1 MTASENSQEQLLPE
15 KEEFFDAIR
24 RHICQAL
31 GFDFVFVD
39 FVREPEIV
47 NLISFSAE
55 DDDKEAREFVD
66 TLSDENQQPL
76 TASNT
81 HVAQNVKKTQRPWIG
96 KAYMASGAVSHSDS
110 DLDDDE
116 DADGMTAEKEG
127 YPYSIV
133 PILQTPHGNAGTVR
147 GLIRVLSFDP
157 TREITQQD
165 LATLKLMGE
174 HLSTKMS
181 QFAPTGDTQ
190 PTETNRVSFDN
201 EYVLIVH
208 SNRLV
213 RRRYSRILGE
223 KYQVIEADNAEKALE
238 SLQNNR
244 VDLIVLD
251 SEVKGKSGYA
261 FCRVLKENNQ
271 FKHVPVILVTSDTN
285 PTARVD
291 GLNVGA
297 DDCLSESCFDSELL
311 ARVKSSMR
319 HRKTER
325 ELAIQLQLLEDY
337 AQRLE
342 QATEHLSQDKQLQL
356 KRNRELEL
364 LRWESDILRSQDT
377 LLHRISNT
385 IRQSFNITENLHK
398 MLEEFSGW
406 FNLDCCFVVL
416 PSEDEPEDSIRSE
429 YFADEEYQLMQQ
441 DVDLRTLEVFKKHF
455 QGEQLLMANDAAHDR
470 RLEPFRRDALPNYH
484 FFSLFFAPITYEQKL
499 LGLIGGYKCNSQAN
513 WNRDNEAFLKS
524 VADQVATGVTNAR
537 LYARV
542 QRQATTDGLT
552 ALYNHRTGQEKLA
565 EQLRLA
571 ERYQRNLAVVM
582 LDVDH
587 FKSIN
592 DNYGH
597 PAGDSV
603 LKAVAKLVKSNCR
616 DVDLPVRYGGEEF
629 LLVLPEINQEGA
641 AVVAERIRKSLS
653 QEIIHHEDIQISVT
667 GSFGIAAFP
676 EDAHNQQQLLDLADK
691 ALYLSK
697 RLGRNQVHTAGD
709 LMFEEISPTKV
720 PEQPSRADARQR
732 QEEQEIE
739 DEKIISESSTQD
751 QTKAPGAVSSITQFT
766 LPQNTYADFV
776 PTAVSAAAEQKEEL
790 VPEVVDMVKALATA
804 LYSKS
809 DYNKQHHLETA
820 RLSELLAKVMG
831 LSQQQVEQIRV
842 AGLLHD
848 VGTLSIPADLINK
861 PGKYDEDEREIINQH
876 AVLGAQLL
884 RPIRALRDICE
895 ILENHHE
902 RWDGE
907 GYPRGLRGEEIPLP
921 ARIVSIVDSYHAM
934 ISDRPY
940 RKAMSR
946 DEAIQTLRRGAGQQ
960 WDPFLVDIFVAVLA
974 SLNDPRSAPLS
985 APTPVTPRIE
995 ALKGESDRPNQQQP
1009 AASVAAGPEKTF
1021 EETGTANDSES
1032 SEATEPPLTLNA
1044 RQRLLQHSQ
1053 QHQPLQIP
1061 RATAPAEAAP
1071 ASDVD
1076 TSDNLTPVP
1085 GPTQLRAQSE
1095 ASRSEARNVVD
1106 EDADDYDE
1114 FDDEEDIDENPEP
1127 IEVTSTG
1134 SLDVE
1139 AEDLKYPEQVS
1150 ERSDKISAELAGT
1163 STPRADSTSQ
1173 APTVTP
1179 TVQGAPTALEQLR
1192 RIPPEQQAAMFQQA
1206 SQRMAS
1212 DLPAHAQ
1219 QGLAP
1224 QRPESAARAPEA
1236 ESDTTKEVDS
1246 NAPNAVPGQ
1255 PAARPIVQSASALF
1269 LQPTTPAPQGVPQP
1283 TQPSVPQQQPPQHQ
1297 AQPAPHAAP
1306 HIVQAHPSP
1315 GQQPGQQPIQ
1325 PVRQPGQ
1332 PPMPG
1337 QQLSQQASQ
1346 QTSPAQ
1352 HVAQNPQQTAQGQHI
1367 SQQLPQQPAPGQHIS
1382 QQLPQ
1387 QPGPGQHSPQGQYPQ
1402 QVPQQQAQGQHASQQ
1417 LPQQPMPEQGR
1428 SHSLFQQTPSP
1439 STLTRNPY
1447 ASHDPRQAIPP
1458 ATQPGAS
1465 QQIAQPQPLQEP
1477 AQNSQPQP
1485 AQQAPQQTSTAH
1497 NLFPHMQQMQ
1507 NVSSQPTQPSQ
1518 PQQSQAAAQQ
1528 YPSQNPAY
1536 PTAPQP
1542 LTPTNPLVPQERQN
1556 QQPGAAPEH
1565 EQTRQSNPEQ
1575 FYEEP

>member
-1 MTASENSQEQLLPE
+1 MTASENSQEQKLPE

-39 FVREPEIV
+39 YVREPEIV

-55 DDDKEAREFVD
+55 DDDKEAREFVG
-66 TLSDENQQPL
+66 TLSDENQQSL
-76 TASNT
+76 DVANT
-81 HVAQNVKKTQRPWIG
+81 HVAQNVRKTQRPWIG
-96 KAYMASGAVSHSDS
+96 KAFMSSGAVTPEPDS
-110 DLDDDE
+110 DLDDEE
-116 DADGMTAEKEG
+116 DSDGLSADKEG

-181 QFAPTGDTQ
+181 QFAPSGEAQ
-190 PTETNRVSFDN
+190 PAEANRVSFDN

-223 KYQVIEADNAEKALE
+223 KYQVIEADNAEKALDAM
-238 SLQNNR
+238 QNNR
-244 VDLIVLD
+244 VDLVVLD

-261 FCRVLKENNQ
+261 FCRVLKESNQ

-398 MLEEFSGW
+398 MLEAFSGW

-416 PSEDEPEDSIRSE
+416 PSDDEPEDSIRSE
-429 YFADEEYQLMQQ
+429 YYADEEYQLMQQ

-470 RLEPFRRDALPNYH
+470 RLEPFRKDALPNYH
-484 FFSLFFAPITYEQKL
+484 FFSLFFVPITYEQKL
-499 LGLIGGYKCNSQAN
+499 LGLLGGYKCESQAN

-552 ALYNHRTGQEKLA
+552 GLYNHRTGQEKLA

-603 LKAVAKLVKSNCR
+603 LKAVARLVKSNCR

-629 LLVLPEINQEGA
+629 LIVLPEINQEGA

-709 LMFEEISPTKV
+709 LMFEEISPTKPV
-720 PEQPSRADARQR
+720 EQPSRAEAQHD
-732 QEEQEIE
+732 E
-739 DEKIISESSTQD
+739 DEEVLEEETEQNKSAQEPSLTAPATVPST
-751 QTKAPGAVSSITQFT
+751 FN

-848 VGTLSIPADLINK
+848 VGTLSIPVELINK
-861 PGKYDEDEREIINQH
+861 PGKYNEDEREIINQH

-902 RWDGE
+902 RWDGT
-907 GYPRGLRGEEIPLP
+907 GYPRGLKGEAIPLP

-946 DEAIQTLRRGAGQQ
+946 DEAIQTLKKGAGLQ

-985 APTPVTPRIE
+985 APTPVTPRIGALQGGTEEPAAPSPE
-995 ALKGESDRPNQQQP
+995 ATNAAQATSPDSMQP
-1009 AASVAAGPEKTF
+1009 AEQADQV
-1021 EETGTANDSES
+1021 EEA
-1032 SEATEPPLTLNA
+1032 PVMNA

-1053 QHQPLQIP
+1053 QPQAI
-1061 RATAPAEAAP
+1061 ATS
-1071 ASDVD
+1071 SDVD
-1076 TSDNLTPVP
+1076 TSDTLTPVTNQVMAKLSSADQHDF
-1085 GPTQLRAQSE
+1085 GDFE
-1095 ASRSEARNVVD
+1095 ED
-1106 EDADDYDE
+1106 EDGAEGDEENDDGEADDDE
-1114 FDDEEDIDENPEP
+1114 
-1127 IEVTSTG
+1127 T
-1134 SLDVE
+1134 
-1139 AEDLKYPEQVS
+1139 A
-1150 ERSDKISAELAGT
+1150 
-1163 STPRADSTSQ
+1163 TPVRPT
-1173 APTVTP
+1173 APMT
-1179 TVQGAPTALEQLR
+1179 QGAQTALEQLR
-1192 RIPPEQQAAMFQQA
+1192 RVPPDQQAAIFQQA
-1206 SQRMAS
+1206 GQRAV
-1212 DLPAHAQ
+1212 
-1219 QGLAP
+1219 
-1224 QRPESAARAPEA
+1224 
-1236 ESDTTKEVDS
+1236 SDTPPST
-1246 NAPNAVPGQ
+1246 APTPAQVEGGAEPQSPQ
-1255 PAARPIVQSASALF
+1255 PVRSAPATAIPAVQSASALF
-1269 LQPTTPAPQGVPQP
+1269 AQPQP
-1283 TQPSVPQQQPPQHQ
+1283 GNPAQSPGQGANPAAGQRFPLDQQPGPQSHMQPPQQ
-1297 AQPAPHAAP
+1297 AAA
-1306 HIVQAHPSP
+1306 
-1315 GQQPGQQPIQ
+1315 
-1325 PVRQPGQ
+1325 
-1332 PPMPG
+1332 
-1337 QQLSQQASQ
+1337 
-1346 QTSPAQ
+1346 
-1352 HVAQNPQQTAQGQHI
+1352 GQHI
-1367 SQQLPQQPAPGQHIS
+1367 SQQLPQQPAPGQHI
-1382 QQLPQ
+1382 PQ
-1387 QPGPGQHSPQGQYPQ
+1387 QPGPGQQPPHLGAPQPPGHSPFIPTQRP
-1402 QVPQQQAQGQHASQQ
+1402 
-1417 LPQQPMPEQGR
+1417 
-1428 SHSLFQQTPSP
+1428 QTP
-1439 STLTRNPY
+1439 
-1447 ASHDPRQAIPP
+1447 DPRQAMQSP
-1458 ATQPGAS
+1458 
-1465 QQIAQPQPLQEP
+1465 AQPAP
-1477 AQNSQPQP
+1477 
-1485 AQQAPQQTSTAH
+1485 QQAPQQSPPQAPQAAPQAAQQSAPQTPPQAH
-1497 NLFPHMQQMQ
+1497 NLFPHLQQLQ
-1507 NVSSQPTQPSQ
+1507 G
-1518 PQQSQAAAQQ
+1518 QQS
-1528 YPSQNPAY
+1528 PSTPPNQPERLPQPPANQSEQEQKRPQNPD
-1536 PTAPQP
+1536 
-1542 LTPTNPLVPQERQN
+1542 
-1556 QQPGAAPEH
+1556 
-1565 EQTRQSNPEQ
+1565 Q

>member
-1 MTASENSQEQLLPE
+1 MTASENSLEQQLPE
-15 KEEFFDAIR
+15 KEEFFDAVR

-39 FVREPEIV
+39 VVREPEIV

-55 DDDKEAREFVD
+55 DEDKEAREFVG
-66 TLSDENQQPL
+66 TLSDENQQVL
-76 TASNT
+76 TLANT

-96 KAYMASGAVSHSDS
+96 KVFMASGKVPTEVEAG
-110 DLDDDE
+110 LDDD
-116 DADGMTAEKEG
+116 DDLDGISAEKEG

-133 PILQTPHGNAGTVR
+133 PILQTPLGNAGTVR

-181 QFAPTGDTQ
+181 QFGPTGEAQ
-190 PTETNRVSFDN
+190 PAETNRVAFDS
-201 EYVLIVH
+201 EYVLVVH

-223 KYQVIEADNAEKALE
+223 KFQVMEADSAEKALE
-238 SLQNNR
+238 ALQNNR

-261 FCRVLKENNQ
+261 FCRVLKESTQ
-271 FKHVPVILVTSDTN
+271 YKHVPVILVTSDTN

-398 MLEEFSGW
+398 MLEAFSGW

-416 PSEDEPEDSIRSE
+416 PSDDEPEDSIRSE

-441 DVDLRTLEVFKKHF
+441 DVDLRTLEVFKQNF

-470 RLEPFRRDALPNYH
+470 RLEPFRKDALPNYH
-484 FFSLFFAPITYEQKL
+484 FFSLFFVPITYEQKL
-499 LGLIGGYKCNSQAN
+499 LGLLGGYKCESQAN

-552 ALYNHRTGQEKLA
+552 SLYNHRTGQEKLA

-582 LDVDH
+582 IDVDH

-603 LKAVAKLVKSNCR
+603 LKAVAKLVKSDCR

-629 LLVLPEINQEGA
+629 LLVLPEVNQEGA

-653 QEIIHHEDIQISVT
+653 QEIIRHEDIQISVT
-667 GSFGIAAFP
+667 ASFGIAAFP

-720 PEQPSRADARQR
+720 AEPKRAEQR
-732 QEEQEIE
+732 QEHGE
-739 DEKIISESSTQD
+739 DLQNAEDVND
-751 QTKAPGAVSSITQFT
+751 QTSLEASGSDAAPPAVPAPQTFN
-766 LPQNTYADFV
+766 LPSNTYADFV

-790 VPEVVDMVKALATA
+790 VPEVVEMVKALATA

-848 VGTLSIPADLINK
+848 VGTLSIPTELLNK
-861 PGKYDEDEREIINQH
+861 PGKYNADEREIINQH

-902 RWDGE
+902 RWDGL
-907 GYPRGLRGEEIPLP
+907 GYPRGLKGEEIPLP

-940 RKAMSR
+940 RDAMTK
-946 DEAIQTLRRGAGQQ
+946 EQAIQTLKDGAGIQ

-974 SLNDPRSAPLS
+974 SLNDPRSAPLA
-985 APTPVTPRIE
+985 APTPATPSLE
-995 ALKGESDRPNQQQP
+995 AMKAESAKPEPSALTQTAPPTAP
-1009 AASVAAGPEKTF
+1009 APTAQTPAVPFPMAS
-1021 EETGTANDSES
+1021 
-1032 SEATEPPLTLNA
+1032 EPPVMNA
-1044 RQRLLQHSQ
+1044 RQRLLQHSPQ
-1053 QHQPLQIP
+1053 QAIEAQQPSQAAAYPIQN
-1061 RATAPAEAAP
+1061 AP
-1071 ASDVD
+1071 SV
-1076 TSDNLTPVP
+1076 
-1085 GPTQLRAQSE
+1085 
-1095 ASRSEARNVVD
+1095 
-1106 EDADDYDE
+1106 ADDIDE
-1114 FDDEEDIDENPEP
+1114 SEFDDDFDDEE
-1127 IEVTSTG
+1127 
-1134 SLDVE
+1134 LDNE
-1139 AEDLKYPEQVS
+1139 AEDLAYPDAVS
-1150 ERSDKISAELAGT
+1150 ERSDKVSAP
-1163 STPRADSTSQ
+1163 S
-1173 APTVTP
+1173 
-1179 TVQGAPTALEQLR
+1179 ALEQLR
-1192 RIPPEQQAAMFQQA
+1192 RVPPEQQAAIFQQA
-1206 SQRMAS
+1206 SQRAAS
-1212 DLPAHAQ
+1212 EIPAHAQ

-1224 QRPESAARAPEA
+1224 QRTELASHVPTPQQAAIQAAMQSAQPPTLPVVQQASAQFIQPLPPQPPLQPGPTPLPQQPPSQNISQPLPQQPHPTAQQIAQQGHSPYSPQDPRQQLAPQQPPPAPTYSQQAPEL
-1236 ESDTTKEVDS
+1236 S
-1246 NAPNAVPGQ
+1246 
-1255 PAARPIVQSASALF
+1255 PAQN
-1269 LQPTTPAPQGVPQP
+1269 QQPAPQAMPQQAAPQTPPSQNLFPHLQQMQNSNPQP
-1283 TQPSVPQQQPPQHQ
+1283 TQPQQQPQNPAAPQQQ
-1297 AQPAPHAAP
+1297 
-1306 HIVQAHPSP
+1306 
-1315 GQQPGQQPIQ
+1315 
-1325 PVRQPGQ
+1325 
-1332 PPMPG
+1332 
-1337 QQLSQQASQ
+1337 
-1346 QTSPAQ
+1346 
-1352 HVAQNPQQTAQGQHI
+1352 
-1367 SQQLPQQPAPGQHIS
+1367 
-1382 QQLPQ
+1382 
-1387 QPGPGQHSPQGQYPQ
+1387 
-1402 QVPQQQAQGQHASQQ
+1402 
-1417 LPQQPMPEQGR
+1417 
-1428 SHSLFQQTPSP
+1428 
-1439 STLTRNPY
+1439 Y
-1447 ASHDPRQAIPP
+1447 A
-1458 ATQPGAS
+1458 
-1465 QQIAQPQPLQEP
+1465 
-1477 AQNSQPQP
+1477 
-1485 AQQAPQQTSTAH
+1485 
-1497 NLFPHMQQMQ
+1497 
-1507 NVSSQPTQPSQ
+1507 
-1518 PQQSQAAAQQ
+1518 
-1528 YPSQNPAY
+1528 
-1536 PTAPQP
+1536 QP
-1542 LTPTNPLVPQERQN
+1542 LTPTNPSVPQERTN
-1556 QQPGAAPEH
+1556 QPPANQPEH
-1565 EQTRQSNPEQ
+1565 EQPHPANPDQ

>member
-1 MTASENSQEQLLPE
+1 VTASKNSQEQLLPE

-39 FVREPEIV
+39 FVREPELV

-55 DDDKEAREFVD
+55 DEDKEAREFVD

-76 TASNT
+76 TAANT

-96 KAYMASGAVSHSDS
+96 KAYMASATVSPSDS

-116 DADGMTAEKEG
+116 DSDGMSAEKEG

-181 QFAPTGDTQ
+181 QFAPTGEAQ
-190 PTETNRVSFDN
+190 PTETNRVSFDH
-201 EYVLIVH
+201 EYVLVVH

-223 KYQVIEADNAEKALE
+223 KYQVIEADNADKALE

-261 FCRVLKENNQ
+261 FCRVLKESNQ

-429 YFADEEYQLMQQ
+429 YYADEEYQLMQQ

-499 LGLIGGYKCNSQAN
+499 LGLIGGYKCESQAN

-629 LLVLPEINQEGA
+629 LLVLPEVNQEGA

-709 LMFEEISPTKV
+709 LMFEEISPSKV

-732 QEEQEIE
+732 QQEEELE
-739 DEKIISESSTQD
+739 DDEIISKNSPED
-751 QTKAPGAVSSITQFT
+751 QNKATPPAVSSTTQFT

-848 VGTLSIPADLINK
+848 VGTLSIPPELINK

-902 RWDGE
+902 RWDGQ
-907 GYPRGLRGEEIPLP
+907 GYPRGLQGEEIPLP

-995 ALKGESDRPNQQQP
+995 ALKGEQEKLITQQP
-1009 AASVAAGPEKTF
+1009 GAI
-1021 EETGTANDSES
+1021 ETDSSTEAPGSTDDSAN
-1032 SEATEPPLTLNA
+1032 AEPTLNA

-1053 QHQPLQIP
+1053 QHQPLQLS
-1061 RATAPAEAAP
+1061 RASTPPAQVP
-1071 ASDVD
+1071 PSDVD

-1085 GPTQLRAQSE
+1085 GPTQLRAHSE
-1095 ASRSEARNVVD
+1095 AFGKTESKEQIGDVFD
-1106 EDADDYDE
+1106 EEDE
-1114 FDDEEDIDENPEP
+1114 FDDEDDFDAEEKEEASEDKRNQLAEKPDAT
-1127 IEVTSTG
+1127 EVTAEN
-1134 SLDVE
+1134 SLDTE
-1139 AEDLKYPEQVS
+1139 AEDLDYSDRVS
-1150 ERSDKISAELAGT
+1150 ERSDKISAELAGASEQHARMT
-1163 STPRADSTSQ
+1163 ESEAAQSTVPN
-1173 APTVTP
+1173 
-1179 TVQGAPTALEQLR
+1179 QGAQGSLNSPTALEQLR
-1192 RIPPEQQAAMFQQA
+1192 RIPPEQQAAMFHQA
-1206 SQRMAS
+1206 SQRAAS
-1212 DLPAHAQ
+1212 ELPATAQ
-1219 QGLAP
+1219 GAGQTG
-1224 QRPESAARAPEA
+1224 EARADA
-1236 ESDTTKEVDS
+1236 G
-1246 NAPNAVPGQ
+1246 APSPVPDQ

-1269 LQPTTPAPQGVPQP
+1269 LNASTQPTPPSPQHAAPH
-1283 TQPSVPQQQPPQHQ
+1283 VPQQQ
-1297 AQPAPHAAP
+1297 APAPSHQTP
-1306 HIVQAHPSP
+1306 LIIQAHNVQP
-1315 GQQPGQQPIQ
+1315 GSGQLASQQPTQQPGLEQR
-1325 PVRQPGQ
+1325 V
-1332 PPMPG
+1332 
-1337 QQLSQQASQ
+1337 
-1346 QTSPAQ
+1346 
-1352 HVAQNPQQTAQGQHI
+1352 
-1367 SQQLPQQPAPGQHIS
+1367 QQLPQQPAPGQ
-1382 QQLPQ
+1382 QM
-1387 QPGPGQHSPQGQYPQ
+1387 
-1402 QVPQQQAQGQHASQQ
+1402 A
-1417 LPQQPMPEQGR
+1417 
-1428 SHSLFQQTPSP
+1428 
-1439 STLTRNPY
+1439 RNPY
-1447 ASHDPRQAIPP
+1447 AAPDPRQAMQP
-1458 ATQPGAS
+1458 AQGAQPGAS
-1465 QQIAQPQPLQEP
+1465 PHYPQLSAQPNPQQNAQFVPQGQQQMPQPQQPQAQPTQQPQQPQQPYQPQQQPQQPYQPQQQPQQHQSQQAYQPQPSTASQQVGQP
-1477 AQNSQPQP
+1477 SQAPQPQP
-1485 AQQAPQQTSTAH
+1485 ATPAH
-1497 NLFPHMQQMQ
+1497 NLFPHLQQMQ
-1507 NVSSQPTQPSQ
+1507 N
-1518 PQQSQAAAQQ
+1518 AAQQ
-1528 YPSQNPAY
+1528 TPPQQTPTAPQQYGSQTPSY

-1542 LTPTNPLVPQERQN
+1542 MTPTNPLVPQDRQN
-1556 QQPGAAPEH
+1556 QPPANPPEH
-1565 EQTRQSNPEQ
+1565 EQKHQANPDQ
-1575 FYEEP
+1575 FYEEQ

>member
-1 MTASENSQEQLLPE
+1 MTASKNSQEQVLPE

-39 FVREPEIV
+39 YVREPEII

-55 DDDKEAREFVD
+55 DEDTEAREFVG

-76 TASNT
+76 TVANT
-81 HVAQNVKKTQRPWIG
+81 HVAQDVKKTQRPWIG
-96 KAYMASGAVSHSDS
+96 KAYMASGAVPAEPESELD
-110 DLDDDE
+110 DDDE
-116 DADGMTAEKEG
+116 DSDGLSAEKEG

-181 QFAPTGDTQ
+181 QFAPNSDAQ
-190 PTETNRVSFDN
+190 PAEANRVSFDS
-201 EYVLIVH
+201 EFVLIVH

-223 KYQVIEADNAEKALE
+223 KYQVLEADSADKATE
-238 SLQNNR
+238 ALQNNR

-261 FCRVLKENNQ
+261 FCRVLKESNQ

-398 MLEEFSGW
+398 MLEAFSGW

-416 PSEDEPEDSIRSE
+416 PSDDEPEDSIRSE

-441 DVDLRTLEVFKKHF
+441 DVDLRTLEVFKQHF

-470 RLEPFRRDALPNYH
+470 RLEPFRKDALPNYH
-484 FFSLFFAPITYEQKL
+484 FFSLFFVPITYEQKL
-499 LGLIGGYKCNSQAN
+499 LGLLGGYKCESQAN

-552 ALYNHRTGQEKLA
+552 GLYNHRTGQEKLA

-629 LLVLPEINQEGA
+629 LVVLPEVNQEGA

-676 EDAHNQQQLLDLADK
+676 EDAHNQQHLLDLADK

-709 LMFEEISPTKV
+709 LMFEEISPSKP
-720 PEQPSRADARQR
+720 PEQPPRADTQR
-732 QEEQEIE
+732 KNEA
-739 DEKIISESSTQD
+739 ESSADETTEKSGQEKD
-751 QTKAPGAVSSITQFT
+751 VSPPAVVTNSGQFT

-861 PGKYDEDEREIINQH
+861 PGKYNADEREIINQH

-902 RWDGE
+902 RWDGT
-907 GYPRGLRGEEIPLP
+907 GYPRGLKGEEIPLP

-940 RKAMSR
+940 RPAMTR
-946 DEAIQTLRRGAGQQ
+946 EQAIQTLKNGAGLQ

-985 APTPVTPRIE
+985 APTPATPRVE
-995 ALKGESDRPNQQQP
+995 ALTNDQSKPAPQ
-1009 AASVAAGPEKTF
+1009 AASNSAQSLSVPTTEQSADSSVNQSPLESAETASHTVEKV
-1021 EETGTANDSES
+1021 EDDGSEQ
-1032 SEATEPPLTLNA
+1032 PVLNA

-1053 QHQPLQIP
+1053 QHQPLQLAQQDSSASGDRTDASETP
-1061 RATAPAEAAP
+1061 SRP
-1071 ASDVD
+1071 ASDID
-1076 TSDNLTPVP
+1076 TSDNLTPVS
-1085 GPTQLRAQSE
+1085 GNISVTAQVSSGREIDDLKDEEFGESEDEEQDDDDDYEDE
-1095 ASRSEARNVVD
+1095 ASPA
-1106 EDADDYDE
+1106 
-1114 FDDEEDIDENPEP
+1114 
-1127 IEVTSTG
+1127 
-1134 SLDVE
+1134 SLS
-1139 AEDLKYPEQVS
+1139 PTTQ
-1150 ERSDKISAELAGT
+1150 SAQPQGT
-1163 STPRADSTSQ
+1163 PS
-1173 APTVTP
+1173 
-1179 TVQGAPTALEQLR
+1179 ALEQLR
-1192 RIPPEQQAAMFQQA
+1192 RIPPEQQAAIFHQA
-1206 SQRMAS
+1206 SQRAS
-1212 DLPAHAQ
+1212 ELPAHAQ

-1224 QRPESAARAPEA
+1224 QRSDSQAPMNPATPVQAAPTHTAP
-1236 ESDTTKEVDS
+1236 
-1246 NAPNAVPGQ
+1246 
-1255 PAARPIVQSASALF
+1255 QSASAQAPTQAPAAVPHAPATPVVQNASALF
-1269 LQPTTPAPQGVPQP
+1269 SRAPYDASAQRPQP
-1283 TQPSVPQQQPPQHQ
+1283 LPQQQ
-1297 AQPAPHAAP
+1297 A
-1306 HIVQAHPSP
+1306 P
-1315 GQQPGQQPIQ
+1315 GQNIS
-1325 PVRQPGQ
+1325 Q
-1332 PPMPG
+1332 PP
-1337 QQLSQQASQ
+1337 
-1346 QTSPAQ
+1346 
-1352 HVAQNPQQTAQGQHI
+1352 
-1367 SQQLPQQPAPGQHIS
+1367 PQQPAPGQHIS
-1382 QQLPQ
+1382 QPLPQ
-1387 QPGPGQHSPQGQYPQ
+1387 QPAPAQHISQPLPQQPAPAQHSQPMPQPQ
-1402 QVPQQQAQGQHASQQ
+1402 APAQHISQPLPQQQASGQHISQPLPQQQASGQHISQPLPQQ
-1417 LPQQPMPEQGR
+1417 QAPAQHISQPLPQQQSPAQHISQPLPQQPQPNSQFSQQQR
-1428 SHSLFQQTPSP
+1428 AFPSPTQNQQQTAQQPS
-1439 STLTRNPY
+1439 S
-1447 ASHDPRQAIPP
+1447 A
-1458 ATQPGAS
+1458 
-1465 QQIAQPQPLQEP
+1465 AQPVTP
-1477 AQNSQPQP
+1477 NTVPQP
-1485 AQQAPQQTSTAH
+1485 TAPQTPQTH
-1497 NLFPHMQQMQ
+1497 NLFPHLQQLQ
-1507 NVSSQPTQPSQ
+1507 NQPG
-1518 PQQSQAAAQQ
+1518 
-1528 YPSQNPAY
+1528 QNPAVWQQPY
-1536 PTAPQP
+1536 ASQSPYANPTEQKPASQPAQQELSAQQPTA
-1542 LTPTNPLVPQERQN
+1542 
-1556 QQPGAAPEH
+1556 
-1565 EQTRQSNPEQ
+1565 EQDSEQ

>member
-1 MTASENSQEQLLPE
+1 MTASKNSQEQLLPE

-39 FVREPEIV
+39 FVREPELV

-55 DDDKEAREFVD
+55 DEDKEAREFVD

-76 TASNT
+76 TAANT

-96 KAYMASGAVSHSDS
+96 KAYMASATVSPSDS

-116 DADGMTAEKEG
+116 DSDGMSAEKEG

-181 QFAPTGDTQ
+181 QFAPTGEAQ
-190 PTETNRVSFDN
+190 PTETNRVSFDH
-201 EYVLIVH
+201 EYVLVVH

-223 KYQVIEADNAEKALE
+223 KYQVIEADNADKALE

-261 FCRVLKENNQ
+261 FCRVLKESNQ

-429 YFADEEYQLMQQ
+429 YYADEEYQLMQQ

-499 LGLIGGYKCNSQAN
+499 LGLIGGYKCESQAN

-629 LLVLPEINQEGA
+629 LLVLPEVNQEGA

-709 LMFEEISPTKV
+709 LMFEEISPSKV

-732 QEEQEIE
+732 QQEEELE
-739 DEKIISESSTQD
+739 DDEIISKNSPED
-751 QTKAPGAVSSITQFT
+751 QNKATPPAVSSTTQFT

-848 VGTLSIPADLINK
+848 VGTLSIPPELINK

-902 RWDGE
+902 RWDGQ
-907 GYPRGLRGEEIPLP
+907 GYPRGLQGEEIPLP

-995 ALKGESDRPNQQQP
+995 ALKGEQEKLITQQP
-1009 AASVAAGPEKTF
+1009 GAI
-1021 EETGTANDSES
+1021 ETDSSTEAPGSTDDSAN
-1032 SEATEPPLTLNA
+1032 AEPTLNA

-1053 QHQPLQIP
+1053 QHQPLQLS
-1061 RATAPAEAAP
+1061 RASTPPAQVP
-1071 ASDVD
+1071 PSDVD

-1085 GPTQLRAQSE
+1085 GPTQLRAHSE
-1095 ASRSEARNVVD
+1095 AFGKTESKEQIGDVFD
-1106 EDADDYDE
+1106 EEDE
-1114 FDDEEDIDENPEP
+1114 FDDEDDFDAEEKEEASEDKRNQLAEKPDAT
-1127 IEVTSTG
+1127 EVTAEN
-1134 SLDVE
+1134 SLDTE
-1139 AEDLKYPEQVS
+1139 AEDLDYSDRVS
-1150 ERSDKISAELAGT
+1150 ERSDKISAELAGASEQHARMT
-1163 STPRADSTSQ
+1163 ESEAAQSTVPN
-1173 APTVTP
+1173 
-1179 TVQGAPTALEQLR
+1179 QGAQGSLNSPTALEQLR
-1192 RIPPEQQAAMFQQA
+1192 RIPPEQQAAMFHQA
-1206 SQRMAS
+1206 SQRAAS
-1212 DLPAHAQ
+1212 ELPATAQ
-1219 QGLAP
+1219 GAGQTG
-1224 QRPESAARAPEA
+1224 EARADA
-1236 ESDTTKEVDS
+1236 G
-1246 NAPNAVPGQ
+1246 APSPVPDQ

-1269 LQPTTPAPQGVPQP
+1269 LNASTQPTPPSPQHAAPH
-1283 TQPSVPQQQPPQHQ
+1283 VPQQQ
-1297 AQPAPHAAP
+1297 APAPSHQTP
-1306 HIVQAHPSP
+1306 LIIQAHNVQP
-1315 GQQPGQQPIQ
+1315 GSGQLASQQPTQQPGLEQR
-1325 PVRQPGQ
+1325 V
-1332 PPMPG
+1332 
-1337 QQLSQQASQ
+1337 
-1346 QTSPAQ
+1346 
-1352 HVAQNPQQTAQGQHI
+1352 
-1367 SQQLPQQPAPGQHIS
+1367 QQLPQQPAPGQ
-1382 QQLPQ
+1382 QM
-1387 QPGPGQHSPQGQYPQ
+1387 
-1402 QVPQQQAQGQHASQQ
+1402 A
-1417 LPQQPMPEQGR
+1417 
-1428 SHSLFQQTPSP
+1428 
-1439 STLTRNPY
+1439 RNPY
-1447 ASHDPRQAIPP
+1447 AAPDPRQAMQP
-1458 ATQPGAS
+1458 AQGAQPGAS
-1465 QQIAQPQPLQEP
+1465 PHYPQLSAQPNPQQNAQFVPQGQQQMPQPQQPQAQPTQQPQQPQQPYQPQQQPQQPYQPQQQPQQHQSQQAYQPQPSTASQQVGQP
-1477 AQNSQPQP
+1477 SQAPQPQP
-1485 AQQAPQQTSTAH
+1485 ATPAH
-1497 NLFPHMQQMQ
+1497 NLFPHLQQMQ
-1507 NVSSQPTQPSQ
+1507 N
-1518 PQQSQAAAQQ
+1518 AAQQ
-1528 YPSQNPAY
+1528 TPPQQTPTAPQQYGSQTPSY

-1542 LTPTNPLVPQERQN
+1542 MTPTNPLVPQDRQN
-1556 QQPGAAPEH
+1556 QPPANPPEH
-1565 EQTRQSNPEQ
+1565 EQKHQANPDQ
-1575 FYEEP
+1575 FYEEQ